1 MWLFAALATFTCLVG
16 VNRLLAGPSFVD
28 RVTMVNPTAYTVDV
42 EVTGAD
48 RHGWLQLGEADKRA
62 TTVFE
67 VVLDQG
73 STWVVRLANGE
84 GGELRFTRDELV
96 RARSARRDGEIELD
110 PVTGQ
115 ESHMIVRAAAADALV
130 LVRRGEGALGAGTRV
145 DYLRLRY

>member
-96 RARSARRDGEIELD
+96 RAGW
-110 PVTGQ
+110 
-115 ESHMIVRAAAADALV
+115 
-130 LVRRGEGALGAGTRV
+130 RV
-145 DYLRLRY
+145 DIPAAMEARLRPTWGRPELLAR